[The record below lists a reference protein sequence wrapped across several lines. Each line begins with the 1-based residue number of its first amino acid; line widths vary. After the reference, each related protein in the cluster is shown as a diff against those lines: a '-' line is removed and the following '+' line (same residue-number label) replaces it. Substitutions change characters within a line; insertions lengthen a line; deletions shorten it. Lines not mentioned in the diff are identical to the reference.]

1 MAAIA
6 NVNLASATA
15 PNWLKE
21 AQESLINAANPGG
34 LMGALQNSKHK
45 PGSIKSFLVNSQN
58 NANGFAFISQGN
70 LQAATNLAAQMA
82 SQAFEK
88 RIAERLEAA
97 RLQSAPQVNYTP
109 PKELDRIIYF
119 GDGTTIDTVNGILTF
134 PDGKQIDTK
143 TGKEYIDEA
152 FIIRMANGAYLDT
165 KNSILHLADGTK
177 IDTITHLVITT

>member
-34 LMGALQNSKHK
+34 LMGALQNSKYK
-45 PGSIKSFLVNSQN
+45 PGTIKSFLVNSQN
-58 NANGFAFISQGN
+58 NANGFAFIAQGN
-70 LQAATNLAAQMA
+70 LQAATNLYAQMA

-88 RIAERLEAA
+88 RIAERFEAA
-97 RLQSAPQVNYTP
+97 RRQSEPQVNYTP

-119 GDGTTIDTVNGILTF
+119 NDGTTIDTELGILTF

-177 IDTITHLVITT
+177 IDTITHLTITT

>member
-6 NVNLASATA
+6 NVNLASSTA

-21 AQESLINAANPGG
+21 AQESLLNAANPGG
-34 LMGALQNSKHK
+34 MMGALQNSKYK
-45 PGSIKSFLVNSQN
+45 PGTIKSFLVNSQN

-82 SQAFEK
+82 SQALEK
-88 RIAERLEAA
+88 RVNDRMEAA
-97 RLQSAPQVNYTP
+97 LAHSRPQTNYTP

-119 GDGTTIDTVNGILTF
+119 GDGTTIDTELGILTF

-152 FIIRMANGAYLDT
+152 FIIRMANGAYVDT
-165 KNSILHLADGTK
+165 KNNILHLADGTK